1 MSVRAEVGETF
12 EEIFPVLVDLRRV
25 LHEMTKSRR
34 PFPHESRVES
44 LVLDRVDSGLG
55 ETVDETSDAADVHQ
69 DLLCRENSAR
79 DGIEIDFGDGVEDGL
94 DSVLSNG
101 STQLLEPFGFPFLD
115 FLPVIVAVL
124 LVFEIQVSEFRR
136 EFESQVLALV
146 EIDLESTFDGVGNG
160 VENSSC
166 AVKFFVGCDDL
177 KSLIAILDDF
187 LRRQGVVIGEFEGLD
202 DARGYDCGD
211 RVGAIH
217 VAEYRYCGGGRFRRN
232 TEDQCACG
240 LVYSETVQH

>member
-44 LVLDRVDSGLG
+44 LVLDRVDSGVG

-69 DLLCRENSAR
+69 DLLRRENSAR

-101 STQLLEPFGFPFLD
+101 STQLIEPFGFPFLD
-115 FLPVIVAVL
+115 LLPVIVAVL
-124 LVFEIQVSEFRR
+124 LVFEIQV
-136 EFESQVLALV
+136 L
-146 EIDLESTFDGVGNG
+146 
-160 VENSSC
+160 SSGGSSK
-166 AVKFFVGCDDL
+166 AR
-177 KSLIAILDDF
+177 F
-187 LRRQGVVIGEFEGLD
+187 LRFLR
-202 DARGYDCGD
+202 
-211 RVGAIH
+211 
-217 VAEYRYCGGGRFRRN
+217 
-232 TEDQCACG
+232 
-240 LVYSETVQH
+240 